1 MSRIA
6 NPHGLK
12 KVPGQDRPGSTTKG
26 INKSPGVYIGVVK
39 KNDDPQKMGRLK
51 VYIKE
56 FGGDPEVEDFW
67 HSVSYASPFAG
78 STSIH
83 EQGSNF
89 SEYEDTIKSYG
100 FWAVPPD
107 LDTEV
112 LCAFSA
118 GQLDEGYWFACLFQ
132 RGTQI
137 SVPGIP
143 AKRTYTGDPLPAAP
157 KNRKDKDLDIEK
169 YVEHK
174 PLSNALKKQGLREDT
189 LRGLTTS
196 SAMRE
201 APSRVVGILTPQ
213 QHTFVMDDGDEKGN
227 NRLIRLRTRNGTQL
241 LLDDVAGH
249 IYMISKDGENWLEL
263 SDDGHIHVWGSGD
276 INIHSE
282 KNINLR
288 ADNDVNIEAG
298 NSIHLKALTKNIHAE
313 AAEEVQ
319 TLAGT
324 HTRITSGETSNIN
337 SVVAHYESAGVI
349 HMNGPT
355 ALVTPPI
362 DIYNLTVNQSI
373 LESICNTV
381 PEHEPWAGHS
391 GMNIPIG
398 HGNQQMKADP
408 DPTQTPRDAK
418 PDETGAPIVS
428 PEEKS
433 EALPLDDLK
442 VSESGMNHIKEANGY
457 SPVNVQDA
465 AGQSGGFG
473 SEITKDTELTP
484 AEIRL
489 RELSKEFN
497 ENSGLSEETK
507 RLIARANDSKTRGLE
522 PIANDDGIKF
532 LPDQVSTKF
541 DASLVQASKAAETIK
556 GAVGDLSTPAQIK
569 SAIAS
574 ATTGQLG
581 GTTSAPT
588 QQGGLAKILAGGIN
602 PDNAKFMLGKNV
614 SESEGQVKSVL
625 KSVGAVKVPQ
635 NVFDGLISYH
645 NQTGDIGYAFVKG
658 EKINLLPMYKNG
670 EWARA
675 ASFIAAD
682 ERDRPRRIKEA
693 GIIANNNYGPPIN
706 EDNIIRQGFD
716 KVSGLIGKGN
726 LNKQTG
732 DPATSQ
738 QLVAAASSYFSYNK
752 KSLPGTDY
760 ALNSLIKKTNISSL
774 IGSAK
779 NGPWPY

>member
-1 MSRIA
+1 MSIA
-6 NPHGLK
+6 NPYGQQR
-12 KVPGQDRPGSTTKG
+12 VPGTDKPGSTANG

-39 KNDDPQKMGRLK
+39 QNNDPQKMGRLK

-56 FGGDPEVEDFW
+56 WGGDPEMEDFW

-83 EQGSNF
+83 DQGSNF
-89 SEYEDTIKSYG
+89 EEYEDTIKSYG

-118 GQLDEGYWFACLFQ
+118 GQLDEGYWFACLYQ

-137 SVPGIP
+137 SVPGLP

-201 APSRVVGILTPQ
+201 APSRVLGILTPQ

-249 IYMISKDGENWLEL
+249 IYMISKDGENWVEL

-288 ADNDVNIEAG
+288 ADNDINIEAG
-298 NSIHLKALTKNIHAE
+298 NSIHMKAVTKNIHAQ

-337 SVVAHYESAGVI
+337 SVVAHHESAGVI

-355 ALVTPPI
+355 ALETPPI
-362 DIYNLTVNQSI
+362 DIHQLTVNQSL

-398 HGNQQMKADP
+398 HGNQQMQADP
-408 DPTQTPRDAK
+408 DPTQTPREAK
-418 PDETGAPIVS
+418 PDEVGAPIMS

-433 EALPLDDLK
+433 EALPLEDLK
-442 VSESGMNHIKEANGY
+442 VSESAMNVIKQLNGY
-457 SPVNVQDA
+457 SPVNVQDSG
-465 AGQSGGFG
+465 GQSGGFG
-473 SEITKDTELTP
+473 SAITKTAAGGSSLT
-484 AEIRL
+484 
-489 RELSKEFN
+489 
-497 ENSGLSEETK
+497 SGAGMISG
-507 RLIARANDSKTRGLE
+507 AMGAANLPVDSVTRGTE
-522 PIANDDGIKF
+522 PVANESGIKF
-532 LPDQVSTKF
+532 FPDEISTKF
-541 DASLVQASKAAETIK
+541 DSKLVQANKAAETVK
-556 GAVGDLSTPAQIK
+556 GAVGDLSTPNQIK
-569 SAIAS
+569 SALAS
-574 ATTGQLG
+574 AQTGQLG
-581 GTTSAPT
+581 GTASSPN
-588 QQGGLAKILAGGIN
+588 QQSGLTNILAGGIS
-602 PDNAKFMLGKNV
+602 PDNAKYMLGKNI
-614 SESEGQVKSVL
+614 SESESQVKSVL
-625 KSVGAVKVPQ
+625 KSVGAAKAPQ
-635 NVFDGLISYH
+635 NVFDGLVSYH
-645 NQTGDIGYAFVKG
+645 NQTGDISYAFIKG
-658 EKINLLPMYKNG
+658 EKIDLLPMYKNG
-670 EWARA
+670 EWSRA

-693 GIIANNNYGPPIN
+693 GMIANNSYGPAIN

-716 KVSGLIGKGN
+716 SVGGLIGKGN

-732 DPATSQ
+732 DPATAQ
-738 QLVAAASSYFSYNK
+738 QLVAAASSYFSFNK

-760 ALNSLIKKTNISSL
+760 ALNSIIKKNNISNLMS
-774 IGSAK
+774 SAK